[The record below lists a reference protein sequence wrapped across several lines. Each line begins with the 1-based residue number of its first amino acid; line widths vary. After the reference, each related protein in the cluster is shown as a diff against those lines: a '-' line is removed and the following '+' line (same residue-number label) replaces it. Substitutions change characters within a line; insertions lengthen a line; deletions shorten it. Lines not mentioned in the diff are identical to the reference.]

1 MIFSDVP
8 DPRLVTIRRGGT
20 LADADHH
27 LLAVWAADCAEHVL
41 HYFEKARPGD
51 ERPRRAIELA
61 RAWARGEIRM
71 TPARTAAG
79 HANGAARD
87 LFGAAREAAHAA
99 GQAGAVA
106 HVAAHELGAA
116 PSTSS

>member
-20 LADADHH
+20 LTDADHH

-41 HYFEKARPGD
+41 HYFEQARPGD

-79 HANGAARD
+79 HANAEAIQSNRRQRQRD
-87 LFGAAREAAHAA
+87 DCKDRQHSAEHP
-99 GQAGAVA
+99 VA
-106 HVAAHELGAA
+106 HRDCVMD
-116 PSTSS
+116 STT